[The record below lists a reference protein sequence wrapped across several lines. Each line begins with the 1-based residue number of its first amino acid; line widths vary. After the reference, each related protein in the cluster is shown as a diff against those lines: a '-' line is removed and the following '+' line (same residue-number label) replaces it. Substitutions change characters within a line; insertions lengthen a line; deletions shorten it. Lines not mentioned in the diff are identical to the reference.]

1 MRISIIL
8 MLLVLFSC
16 KKENQES
23 FGKPDEISNSTKEK
37 TAIELGKEI
46 FEGTANCMACHQI
59 NEKSIGPSVVE
70 MATIYKKRNGNMVA
84 FLKKDAEP
92 IVDPSQY
99 EIMKANLTITKAMKP
114 EELQAL
120 EAYIYSY
127 LK

>member
-1 MRISIIL
+1 MRISFIL
-8 MLLVLFSC
+8 MVFVLFSC

-23 FGKPDEISNSTKEK
+23 FGRPDENSNLTKQK

-70 MATIYKKRNGNMVA
+70 MATIYKKQNGNIIA
-84 FLKKDAEP
+84 FLKEQAEP

-99 EIMKANLTITKAMKP
+99 EIMKTNLTITKVMKP

-120 EAYIYSY
+120 EAYIYSH